1 MSSGIGTSVVDLA
14 HEIILD
20 DELKSVIEKARE
32 DLSNAGG
39 DETIT
44 RIKAEVREKLKSLR
58 TEERFSEDDLALVK
72 RRIDDAIAC
81 RESDEFS
88 DE

>member
-20 DELKSVIEKARE
+20 DELKCVIEKACNH
-32 DLSNAGG
+32 LKKAGG
-39 DETIT
+39 DRPIN
-44 RIKAEVREKLKSLR
+44 RIKAEVRETLKGLR
-58 TEERFSEDDLALVK
+58 TEGRFSKEDLALVK
-72 RRIDDAIAC
+72 RRIDDAIAR
-81 RESDEFS
+81 RESELS

>member
-20 DELKSVIEKARE
+20 DELKSVIEKARD
-32 DLSNAGG
+32 DLSKAGG

-72 RRIDDAIAC
+72 RRINDAIAR
-81 RESDEFS
+81 RESDEFPN
-88 DE
+88 E

>member
-1 MSSGIGTSVVDLA
+1 MSSSIGTSVVDLA

-20 DELKSVIEKARE
+20 DELKCVIEKARE

-39 DETIT
+39 DGTIT
-44 RIKAEVREKLKSLR
+44 RIKAEVRETLKGLR
-58 TEERFSEDDLALVK
+58 TEGRFSKEDLALVK
-72 RRIDDAIAC
+72 RRIDHAIAR
-81 RESDEFS
+81 RESELS

>member
-20 DELKSVIEKARE
+20 DELKSVIEKARK

-44 RIKAEVREKLKSLR
+44 RIKAEVREKLKGLR
-58 TEERFSEDDLALVK
+58 TEGRFSEDDLALVK
-72 RRIDDAIAC
+72 RRIDDAIAR